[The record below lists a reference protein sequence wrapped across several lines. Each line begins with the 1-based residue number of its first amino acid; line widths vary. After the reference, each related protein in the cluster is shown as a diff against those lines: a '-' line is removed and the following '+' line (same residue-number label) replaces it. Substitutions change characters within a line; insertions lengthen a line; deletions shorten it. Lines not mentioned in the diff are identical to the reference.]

1 MAVVARAR
9 EAWSRKMKSRRRRVV
24 AALRWCRL
32 RRARGVAGVRDAVEG
47 ANRHAPPPL
56 RGSLME

>member
-1 MAVVARAR
+1 MDPALHPPPRQQMTAQQTPHSVL
-9 EAWSRKMKSRRRRVV
+9 V
-24 AALRWCRL
+24 AAIIAASRMPQVSLIQ
-32 RRARGVAGVRDAVEG
+32 VYPG